1 MIVRWNCVEMNDDD
15 DDSKIEI
22 YQNFN
27 DSDVFTKDKRVNVDI
42 ETIWVFFMN
51 WLSSES
57 FMQSHGSVKSFTLIK
72 KYNKI
77 LCSVLLLHFL
87 KIDSTSS

>member
-1 MIVRWNCVEMNDDD
+1 
-15 DDSKIEI
+15 
-22 YQNFN
+22 
-27 DSDVFTKDKRVNVDI
+27 
-42 ETIWVFFMN
+42 
-51 WLSSES
+51 
-57 FMQSHGSVKSFTLIK
+57 MQSHESVKSFTLIK